1 MQQSRSDVIA
11 VVRHE
16 LNLPVFLPSTCKRT
30 RCTRAPKTSRF
41 APYIERIATEA
52 QPRSRTHPVRR
63 VIAVVVAGL
72 SLYVLMPALVNVVSS
87 WPRLLT
93 LGPWWLVIAFF
104 AEAASFVC
112 QMALL
117 RLVLRTKNWFA
128 VVTAFLAGN
137 SVTNTLPGGDAV
149 GASVQYRMLAGTGID
164 TVQAAGGLAVSSII
178 GVGAL
183 FALPIF
189 ALPIIVGGET
199 VSAGLVH
206 AGELGAVGFAL
217 IVALGVL
224 VLKSDR
230 TLLTLAKIINW
241 VFSKIPGYKGHRQ
254 NADDLGQ
261 RLINERN
268 QVRVDLGKN
277 WWKAILLVAGRI
289 GFDYGSLLAILRATG
304 TRPNPSL
311 VLLAYAATAVLALLP
326 ITPGGLGLVEASLS
340 GLLVLADVP
349 SANAV
354 VATLA
359 FRLGSYWLPTIA
371 GGVCYW
377 LYRRRYGPLRQNANA
392 A

>member
-1 MQQSRSDVIA
+1 M
-11 VVRHE
+11 
-16 LNLPVFLPSTCKRT
+16 
-30 RCTRAPKTSRF
+30 
-41 APYIERIATEA
+41 
-52 QPRSRTHPVRR
+52 RR

-72 SLYVLMPALVNVVSS
+72 SLYVLMPAFVHVLAA
-87 WPRLLT
+87 WPRLLH
-93 LGPWWLVIAFF
+93 LEPWWLLVALFS
-104 AEAASFVC
+104 EAASFVC

-117 RLVLRTKNWFA
+117 RLVLRTSDWFA
-128 VVTAFLAGN
+128 VITAFLAGN

-189 ALPIIVGGET
+189 ALPVIIGGEA

-206 AGELGAVGFAL
+206 AGELGAIGFVL
-217 IVALGVL
+217 IVALGVV
-224 VLKSDR
+224 VLTTNK
-230 TLLTLAKIINW
+230 TLLTLAKGIEW
-241 VFSKIPGYKGHRQ
+241 TLEKLPGHKNRRD
-254 NADDLGQ
+254 NANDLGQ
-261 RLINERN
+261 RLLNERD
-268 QVRVDLGKN
+268 QVRADLGKN
-277 WWKAILLVAGRI
+277 WWKAVLLVAGRI

-326 ITPGGLGLVEASLS
+326 ITPGGLGIVEASLS
-340 GLLVLADVP
+340 GLLVLANVP

-359 FRLGSYWLPTIA
+359 FRLGSYWIPTFA
-371 GGVCYW
+371 GAVCYW
-377 LYRRRYGPLRQNANA
+377 LYRRRYGPLRQNQNA

>member
-1 MQQSRSDVIA
+1 M
-11 VVRHE
+11 
-16 LNLPVFLPSTCKRT
+16 
-30 RCTRAPKTSRF
+30 
-41 APYIERIATEA
+41 
-52 QPRSRTHPVRR
+52 RR

-72 SLYVLMPALVNVVSS
+72 SLYILMPGLVHVISS

-93 LGPWWLVIAFF
+93 LEPWWLLFAFVS
-104 AEAASFVC
+104 EALSFIC

-189 ALPIIVGGET
+189 ALPVIIGGEA
-199 VSAGLVH
+199 VSKGLVH
-206 AGELGAVGFAL
+206 AGELGAIGFVL

-224 VLKSDR
+224 VLTTDR
-230 TLLTLAKIINW
+230 TLLTLAAVIEW
-241 VFSKIPGYKGHRQ
+241 VRSKLPRQLPYPKHRDQ
-254 NADDLGQ
+254 TPMDLGQ
-261 RLINERN
+261 RLIAERD
-268 QVRVDLGKN
+268 QVRADLGKN
-277 WWKAILLVAGRI
+277 WWKAVLLVAGRI
-289 GFDYGSLLAILRATG
+289 GFDYGSLLAILHATG

-326 ITPGGLGLVEASLS
+326 ITPGGLGIVEASLS

-377 LYRRRYGPLRQNANA
+377 LYRRRYGPLRQSEHA

>member
-1 MQQSRSDVIA
+1 
-11 VVRHE
+11 
-16 LNLPVFLPSTCKRT
+16 
-30 RCTRAPKTSRF
+30 
-41 APYIERIATEA
+41 
-52 QPRSRTHPVRR
+52 
-63 VIAVVVAGL
+63 VVVAGL
-72 SLYVLMPALVNVVSS
+72 SLYILLPGLVHVLSS
-87 WPRLLT
+87 WPHLLK
-93 LGPWWLVIAFF
+93 LEPWWLLVAFI
-104 AEAASFVC
+104 AEASSFLC

-178 GVGAL
+178 SVGAL

-189 ALPIIVGGET
+189 ALPVIVGGEA
-199 VSAGLVH
+199 VSPGLVH
-206 AGELGAVGFAL
+206 AGELGAIGFVL

-224 VLKSDR
+224 VLRSDK
-230 TLLTLAKIINW
+230 TLTRIATVINW
-241 VFSKIPGYKGHRQ
+241 VLSKIPSKKDRPSAGE
-254 NADDLGQ
+254 LGA
-261 RLINERN
+261 RLINERD
-268 QVRVDLGKN
+268 QVRSDLGQN
-277 WWKAILLVAGRI
+277 WWKALLLVAGRI

-304 TRPNPSL
+304 TRPNPAL

-326 ITPGGLGLVEASLS
+326 ITPGGLGIVEASLS
-340 GLLVLADVP
+340 GLLVLAHVP

-359 FRLGSYWLPTIA
+359 FRVGSYWLPTIA

-377 LYRRRYGPLRQNANA
+377 LYRRRYGPLRQAHA
-392 A
+392 S